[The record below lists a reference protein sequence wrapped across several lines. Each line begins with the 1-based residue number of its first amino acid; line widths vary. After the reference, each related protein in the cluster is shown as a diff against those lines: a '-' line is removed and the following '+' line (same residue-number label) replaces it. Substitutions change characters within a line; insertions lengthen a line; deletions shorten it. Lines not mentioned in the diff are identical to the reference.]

1 MANSSVETNS
11 ENIISLLLIDIN
23 QPIELEW
30 KLFATD
36 ENKVSNFIP
45 DSLESKFLAETN
57 TDKMED
63 VDSMFPQPAAVTLN
77 KTLLEKQQVG
87 TFKSNEDSWGKSLDN
102 LSSFTIKEI
111 EQHRLN
117 SGKTPESAIIKTLDK
132 GRKFKYELY
141 ISADTLYTKWDN
153 EYFFVK
159 CECKASI
166 KKKKRRVTVKLKLIC
181 KRVGQIGIDPREKY
195 KKFVPV
201 IPETVAF
208 GV

>member
-1 MANSSVETNS
+1 MANSSVETDS
-11 ENIISLLLIDIN
+11 EIRISFLLIDIN

-36 ENKVSNFIP
+36 ENKVSNFTP

-57 TDKMED
+57 TDEMKD

-77 KTLLEKQQVG
+77 KTRLEKQQVP
-87 TFKSNEDSWGKSLDN
+87 TFKSNEDSWGKSPDN
-102 LSSFTIKEI
+102 LSPFTIKEI

-132 GRKFKYELY
+132 GRKFKCERY

-153 EYFFVK
+153 EYFYVK
-159 CECKASI
+159 YKCKASM
-166 KKKKRRVTVKLKLIC
+166 KKEKRRVTVKLKLIC
-181 KRVGQIGIDPREKY
+181 SRVVQIGIELRDLDLNQ
-195 KKFVPV
+195 
-201 IPETVAF
+201 
-208 GV
+208 

>member
-1 MANSSVETNS
+1 MANSSVETDS

-36 ENKVSNFIP
+36 ENKVSNFTP

-57 TDKMED
+57 TDEMKD

-77 KTLLEKQQVG
+77 KTRLEKQQVP

-102 LSSFTIKEI
+102 LPPFTIKEI

-132 GRKFKYELY
+132 GRKFKCERY

-153 EYFFVK
+153 EYFYVK
-159 CECKASI
+159 YKCKASM
-166 KKKKRRVTVKLKLIC
+166 KKEKRRVTVKLKLIC
-181 KRVGQIGIDPREKY
+181 SRVVQIGIELG
-195 KKFVPV
+195 
-201 IPETVAF
+201 IWI
-208 GV
+208 